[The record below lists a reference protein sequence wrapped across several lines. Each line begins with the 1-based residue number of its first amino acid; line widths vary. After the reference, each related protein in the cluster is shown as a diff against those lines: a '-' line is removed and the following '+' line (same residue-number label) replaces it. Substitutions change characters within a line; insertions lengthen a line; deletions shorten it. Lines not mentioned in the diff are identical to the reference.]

1 MAGSVTRGALSL
13 ACAAMLAAPAGCA
26 YSFTGNLPGH
36 LSTVR
41 VAQFRSSVQEYGL
54 EQELNSLFVS
64 ELIQGGRLSVVTE
77 SPDALVECQVT
88 GFFRTPYSFSASE
101 EIEEYKLEMRVSLDF
116 SDLVTDQSILDDE
129 PVDEWIVY
137 DPDLEEYST
146 AKQRLLGIVAEEMAR
161 RCISGW

>member
-1 MAGSVTRGALSL
+1 MAGSGIRAALRL
-13 ACAAMLAAPAGCA
+13 AAAAVLAAPAGCA

-54 EQELNSLFVS
+54 EQELNTLFVS
-64 ELIQGGRLSVVTE
+64 ELISGGRLSVVTE

-101 EIEEYKLEMRVSLDF
+101 EIEEYKLEMRVSLEF
-116 SDLVTDQSILDDE
+116 TDLVTDRKILDDE
-129 PVDEWIVY
+129 AVDEWIVY

-146 AKQRLLGIVAEEMAR
+146 AKQRLLGIVAGEMAR